1 MARVDFCVADMRF
14 YLLSELVGCVMFMAY
29 DCRKREPEE
38 NKVGP
43 QRILLSTCLSLKMLI
58 SYKLFIRFKEH
69 WLINARKISEKN
81 ELDMGSLK

>member
-1 MARVDFCVADMRF
+1 MV
-14 YLLSELVGCVMFMAY
+14 MAY

-69 WLINARKISEKN
+69 WLINARENFWKKN

>member
-14 YLLSELVGCVMFMAY
+14 YLLSVLVCCVMFMAY

-58 SYKLFIRFKEH
+58 SYKLSIGFEDH
-69 WLINARKISEKN
+69 WLRNARKISEKMN
-81 ELDMGSLK
+81 